1 MKQSI
6 VYIGVD
12 VAKAHLDVA
21 WGAKQSRR
29 FNNDQNGR
37 AALVKWIKAGVKSP
51 LQCICEASGGYE
63 QELLEAR
70 AEAELAVS
78 LVQATRVR
86 QYARAAGILAKTD
99 KVDARVLARFGA
111 AMKPAS
117 TSPRSAAQ
125 KLLRELESQRRHL
138 SDLLV
143 AETNRLEQLNDQ
155 KLRALACSLL
165 GTCKKQIARIDARIA
180 TLITQDQELHRKA
193 QKLTSVKGVGERT
206 AALLLA
212 QMPELGT
219 LNRREAAAL
228 AGLAPFNR
236 DSGTMRGKRTIF
248 AGRRAVRRGLYMAA
262 LVASRRNP
270 LLSNFYRRLRMK
282 DKPHKVA
289 LTAVMR
295 KLLLALNQI
304 LTPTQSFP

>member
-1 MKQSI
+1 M
-6 VYIGVD
+6 
-12 VAKAHLDVA
+12 
-21 WGAKQSRR
+21 R
-29 FNNDQNGR
+29 
-37 AALVKWIKAGVKSP
+37 P
-51 LQCICEASGGYE
+51 E
-63 QELLEAR
+63 
-70 AEAELAVS
+70 
-78 LVQATRVR
+78 
-86 QYARAAGILAKTD
+86 
-99 KVDARVLARFGA
+99 
-111 AMKPAS
+111 P

-143 AETNRLEQLNDQ
+143 AEQNRLEQLHDE
-155 KLRALACSLL
+155 KLRGLARALM
-165 GTCKKQIARIDARIA
+165 GTIKKQIARIDARIT
-180 TLITQDQELHRKA
+180 TLIMQDQELCQKA

-248 AGRRAVRRGLYMAA
+248 AGCRAVRRGLYMAA

-270 LLSNFYRRLRMK
+270 ILSDFYRRLRTK

-295 KLLLALNQI
+295 KLLLALNQA
-304 LTPTQSFP
+304 LTPTQSFA

>member
-1 MKQSI
+1 MKQTI
-6 VYIGVD
+6 VYIGID

-21 WGAKQSRR
+21 WQKRLRR
-29 FNNDQNGR
+29 FDNDKAGR
-37 AALVKWIKAGVKSP
+37 ATLVKWIKQKQSDPV
-51 LQCICEASGGYE
+51 QVICEASGGYE
-63 QELLEAR
+63 QELLEAL
-70 AEAELAVS
+70 AEAALAVS

-111 AMKPAS
+111 AMRPEP

-125 KLLRELESQRRHL
+125 KLLRELEAQRRHL

-143 AETNRLEQLNDQ
+143 AEQNRLEQLNDE
-155 KLRALACSLL
+155 KLRRLTRALM
-165 GTCKKQIARIDARIA
+165 GTLKKQIALIDSRIA
-180 TLITQDQELHRKA
+180 TLIMQDQELCQKA

-228 AGLAPFNR
+228 AGLAPSIQSSQAFT
-236 DSGTMRGKRTIF
+236 GVF
-248 AGRRAVRRGLYMAA
+248 A
-262 LVASRRNP
+262 
-270 LLSNFYRRLRMK
+270 
-282 DKPHKVA
+282 
-289 LTAVMR
+289 
-295 KLLLALNQI
+295 
-304 LTPTQSFP
+304 

>member
-1 MKQSI
+1 MKQLI
-6 VYIGVD
+6 VYIGID

-21 WGAKQSRR
+21 WAEQSRR
-29 FNNDQNGR
+29 FNNDKVGR
-37 AALVKWIKAGVKSP
+37 ATLVKWIKQKQSGPV
-51 LQCICEASGGYE
+51 QVICEASGGYE
-63 QELLEAR
+63 QELLDAL
-70 AEAELAVS
+70 AEAALAVS

-99 KVDARVLARFGA
+99 KVDARMLARFGA
-111 AMKPAS
+111 AMRPEP

-143 AETNRLEQLNDQ
+143 AEQNRIEQLHDE
-155 KLRALACSLL
+155 KLRGLARTLL
-165 GTCKKQIARIDARIA
+165 GTIKKQIARIDARIA
-180 TLITQDQELHRKA
+180 TVITQDQGLCQKA
-193 QKLTSVKGVGERT
+193 QKLTGVKGVGERT

-270 LLSNFYRRLRMK
+270 ILADFYRRLRTK

-295 KLLLALNQI
+295 KLLLALNQA
-304 LTPTQSFP
+304 LASTQSFA

>member
-1 MKQSI
+1 MKQTI
-6 VYIGVD
+6 VYIGID

-21 WGAKQSRR
+21 WQKRLRR
-29 FNNDQNGR
+29 FDNDKAGR
-37 AALVKWIKAGVKSP
+37 ATLVKWIKQKQSDPV
-51 LQCICEASGGYE
+51 QVICEASGGYE
-63 QELLEAR
+63 QELLDAL
-70 AEAELAVS
+70 AEADLAFS

-111 AMKPAS
+111 AMRPEP

-125 KLLRELESQRRHL
+125 KLLRKLESQRRHL
-138 SDLLV
+138 SYLLV
-143 AETNRLEQLNDQ
+143 AEQNRLEQLNDE
-155 KLRALACSLL
+155 KLRRLTCALM
-165 GTCKKQIARIDARIA
+165 GTLKKQIALIDSRIA
-180 TLITQDQELHRKA
+180 TLIMQDQELCQKA

-236 DSGTMRGKRTIF
+236 DSGTMRGKRLIF
-248 AGRRAVRRGLYMAA
+248 GGRRAVRHGLYMAA

-270 LLSNFYRRLRMK
+270 ILSSFYRRLRIK

-295 KLLLALNQI
+295 KLLLALNQA
-304 LTPTQSFP
+304 LTPNQSFT

>member
-1 MKQSI
+1 M
-6 VYIGVD
+6 
-12 VAKAHLDVA
+12 
-21 WGAKQSRR
+21 R
-29 FNNDQNGR
+29 
-37 AALVKWIKAGVKSP
+37 P
-51 LQCICEASGGYE
+51 E
-63 QELLEAR
+63 
-70 AEAELAVS
+70 
-78 LVQATRVR
+78 
-86 QYARAAGILAKTD
+86 
-99 KVDARVLARFGA
+99 
-111 AMKPAS
+111 P

-143 AETNRLEQLNDQ
+143 AEQNRLEQLHDE
-155 KLRALACSLL
+155 KLRGLARALM
-165 GTCKKQIARIDARIA
+165 GTIKKQIARIDARIT
-180 TLITQDQELHRKA
+180 TLIMQDQERCQKA
-193 QKLTSVKGVGERT
+193 QKLTTVKGVGERT

-270 LLSNFYRRLRMK
+270 ILSNFYRRLRTK

-295 KLLLALNQI
+295 KLLLALNQA
-304 LTPTQSFP
+304 LTPTQSFA